1 MPFLHEIEWWIPT
14 RRPAFAIWT
23 PDYGFEQ
30 GDMLGADEVFCDQC
44 NADVTFSPV
53 PVISGNVLC
62 PDCFQQMFNMSVE
75 EAAHRAGVTIIYKE
89 ETNG

>member
-1 MPFLHEIEWWIPT
+1 MPYLHEIEWWIPT
-14 RRPAFAIWT
+14 ERPMFIMWT
-23 PDYGFEQ
+23 EDGVSQ
-30 GDMLGADEVFCDQC
+30 GDMLSADEVFCDQC

-75 EAAHRAGVTIIYKE
+75 EAAQRAGVTITYKE